1 MVCEKKAAGS
11 FIEIEYK
18 NGKKKRLT
26 VPESDVESIRVSF

>member
-1 MVCEKKAAGS
+1 MACEKKAVDS
-11 FIEIEYK
+11 FIEIDYK